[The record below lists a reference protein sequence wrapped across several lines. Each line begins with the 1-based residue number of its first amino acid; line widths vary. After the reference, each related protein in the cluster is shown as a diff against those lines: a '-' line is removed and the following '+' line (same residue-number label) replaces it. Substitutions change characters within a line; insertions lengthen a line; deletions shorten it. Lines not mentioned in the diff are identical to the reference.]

1 MSADARGPLPRVD
14 RICPAPVPVVRAD
27 GTEFAQRG
35 YVAGGWVAR
44 LVGLLG
50 TRQLAPD
57 ELLWIPRCGRVHTW
71 GMGMPISCA
80 FLDADGAVV
89 RVIDPV
95 PAWRV
100 VGVRGARI
108 TVEGP
113 VGMCRALQI
122 GERLGRGG

>member
-1 MSADARGPLPRVD
+1 
-14 RICPAPVPVVRAD
+14 
-27 GTEFAQRG
+27 
-35 YVAGGWVAR
+35 
-44 LVGLLG
+44 
-50 TRQLAPD
+50 
-57 ELLWIPRCGRVHTW
+57 
-71 GMGMPISCA
+71 MGMPISCA